1 MLSISHV
8 EVVRPSDLTE
18 SDLTFWNRTRRVN
31 IVYDSPYFAPDYVL
45 GLADVV
51 PQGYVARL
59 FQQNELVGLLPFQ
72 RRGRTIQPFGAPL
85 TDYCGIISLLPLDY
99 DPPLLLKWLD
109 ADVLEFQGWIGR
121 GQEEHRN
128 LIRNTSQIADLS
140 LGYDAYLQTQKSA
153 HHKFFKNVARC
164 ERNLEKDLPGLT
176 FRFGPVTEDVL
187 DWVLEHKRDQYQ
199 RTGMHDVFS
208 CGWTRDVLLSLAR
221 SDAPE
226 LGLRVGQFLHDGRRV
241 AAEICLRNGKTLHLW
256 FPAYAPQY
264 ARYSPGILLTMAI
277 LKEVAGLGVTA
288 VDFGCGGEGYK
299 HTMTSPG
306 RVFLEGGLVRA
317 PKADTVRRLLGRMAP
332 QQLDRYDSIRLG
344 MRRRLAVI
352 RACEVELS
360 GRVNAYQ
367 ALLRRALLRLKSN
380 PNKA

>member
-1 MLSISHV
+1 MLGISHV
-8 EVVRPSDLTE
+8 EIVRPSELTDADLA
-18 SDLTFWNRTRRVN
+18 FWRRARRVN
-31 IVYDSPYFAPDYVL
+31 IIYDSPYFAPDYVL
-45 GLADVV
+45 GLAEVV
-51 PQGYVARL
+51 PHGFVARL
-59 FQQNELVGLLPFQ
+59 CRGDELAGLLPFQ

-99 DPPLLLKWLD
+99 DPAMLLTWLN

-140 LGYDAYLQTQKSA
+140 QGYDAYLQAQKTT

-164 ERNLEKDLPGLT
+164 ERNLEKDFPGLT
-176 FRFGPVTEDVL
+176 FRFGPVTHDVL

-226 LGLRVGQFLHDGRRV
+226 LGLRVGQYLYEGRRV
-241 AAEICLRNGKTLHLW
+241 AAEICLLNGKTLHLW
-256 FPAYAPQY
+256 FPAYAPSY
-264 ARYSPGILLTMAI
+264 ARYSPGILLTLSI
-277 LKEVAGLGVTA
+277 LKHVAELGVTA

-306 RVFLEGGLVRA
+306 REFLEGGMVRA
-317 PKADTVRRLLGRMAP
+317 PKADPIRKVLGQLAP
-332 QQLDRYDSIRLG
+332 RHVERYDSIRLG
-344 MRRRLAVI
+344 LRRRMAVI
-352 RACEVELS
+352 RACEVDLR
-360 GRVNAYQ
+360 GKLNAYQ
-367 ALLRRALLRLKSN
+367 ALIRRALKRLK
-380 PNKA
+380 PDATKA